1 MYISIIRA
9 YHSGLS
15 IRATSSIKKKKKKK
29 KTEWEGRVIFR
40 VRETVQKQVPDK
52 QSAVYPLSLATSLS
66 EHLKNMILS

>member
-9 YHSGLS
+9 YHSGLY
-15 IRATSSIKKKKKKK
+15 IRATSSIKKKKK

-66 EHLKNMILS
+66 EYLKNMILS

>member
-9 YHSGLS
+9 YHSGLY
-15 IRATSSIKKKKKKK
+15 IRATSSIKKK

-66 EHLKNMILS
+66 EYLKNMILS

>member
-15 IRATSSIKKKKKKK
+15 IRATSSIKKK

>member
-1 MYISIIRA
+1 MYISVIRA

-15 IRATSSIKKKKKKK
+15 IRATSSIKKKK

-52 QSAVYPLSLATSLS
+52 QSAVYPLSLATTLS
-66 EHLKNMILS
+66 EYLKNMILS

>member
-9 YHSGLS
+9 YHSGLY
-15 IRATSSIKKKKKKK
+15 IRATSSIKKKK

-66 EHLKNMILS
+66 EYLKNMILS